1 MYKHKTNIDALKE
14 NKTSAYQ
21 YWKCRDQSL
30 ETGQPVATGPRITK
44 LIICKIRNTVHTVW
58 FVHKTKNHAVL

>member
-21 YWKCRDQSL
+21 YWKCRDQRL
-30 ETGQPVATGPRITK
+30 QKQVATGPRITK
-44 LIICKIRNTVHTVW
+44 LIICKFRYTYGSCLKLKTIRFFDVSIS
-58 FVHKTKNHAVL
+58 